1 MTSGIPSVAWFTRV
15 RPLAIFMAVLMALAL
30 AVSMLVRIWD
40 VDLAMARLWWHAP
53 KLWFGSRS
61 SVCQLL
67 NDYGPAP
74 AIVVAIGAALVGIIS
89 TWHRPWRR
97 LGPPAL
103 YLTLAFLLGPG
114 LLVNGFLKHSWN
126 RARPKDVAEFGG
138 RQHYERVFLNE
149 PDSKGRSFPSGHASA
164 AFYLCSLGFA
174 AAAWGRRENLYVGIF
189 AGVAWGLLVGWARV
203 ASGAHFLSDIFW
215 SAALV
220 NAVNACILAAMI
232 PWNRRP
238 MAESSASTHSQLS

>member
-1 MTSGIPSVAWFTRV
+1 MTSAIPSVAWFTRV
-15 RPLAIFMAVLMALAL
+15 RPLAIFIAVLMALAL

-53 KLWFGSRS
+53 RIWFGSRS
-61 SVCQLL
+61 SVCQFL

-74 AIVVAIGAALVGIIS
+74 ALAVAMGAALVGIIS

-114 LLVNGFLKHSWN
+114 LLVNGLLKHSSN

-138 RQHYERVFLNE
+138 RQHYDRVFLHE
-149 PDSKGRSFPSGHASA
+149 LDSKGRSFPSGHASA
-164 AFYLCSLGFA
+164 AFYLSSLGFA
-174 AAAWGRRENLYVGIF
+174 AAAWGRRENLYVGLF
-189 AGVAWGLLVGWARV
+189 AGIAWGLLVGWARV
-203 ASGAHFLSDIFW
+203 ASGAHFLSDVLW
-215 SAALV
+215 SAVLV
-220 NAVNACILAAMI
+220 NAVNACVLAAMI

-238 MAESSASTHSQLS
+238 MAETSTPIFSQHS